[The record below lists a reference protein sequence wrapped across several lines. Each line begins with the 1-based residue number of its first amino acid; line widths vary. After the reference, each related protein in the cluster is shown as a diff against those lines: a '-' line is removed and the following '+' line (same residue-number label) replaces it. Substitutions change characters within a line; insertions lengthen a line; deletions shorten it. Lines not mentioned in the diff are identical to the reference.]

1 MSIFDEKICCL
12 RWRFSIF
19 LAIFSL
25 KFSQKTLQISGFCQ
39 IFFMI
44 FVEFFEQKNIFPS
57 EKKIL
62 FFGFSICFLS
72 KKFSFSVGFLVFL
85 SQKILLISSVFVK
98 ISIIFHILLMPFFI
112 AYLSFLSM
120 FYIDFLFVTLIRT
133 CVRVN
138 ACAHMRVCIRMCVR
152 SIYK

>member
-1 MSIFDEKICCL
+1 MSIFDEKISCL
-12 RWRFSIF
+12 KWRFSIF
-19 LAIFSL
+19 SVKFSL

-57 EKKIL
+57 EKKFL

-85 SQKILLISSVFVK
+85 SQKTLLISSVFVK
-98 ISIIFHILLMPFFI
+98 ISIIFHIILMPFFI

-120 FYIDFLFVTLIRT
+120 FYIDFLFVTLIRA
-133 CVRVN
+133 CV
-138 ACAHMRVCIRMCVR
+138 
-152 SIYK
+152 

>member
-1 MSIFDEKICCL
+1 MSIFDEKICCIK
-12 RWRFSIF
+12 WRFSIF
-19 LAIFSL
+19 TVNFSL

-44 FVEFFEQKNIFPS
+44 FVEFFVQKNIFSS
-57 EKKIL
+57 EKKFL

-72 KKFSFSVGFLVFL
+72 KKFSFSVGFLVFP

-112 AYLSFLSM
+112 VYLSFYLCFILIFYLSHL
-120 FYIDFLFVTLIRT
+120 YVRACEYLRT
-133 CVRVN
+133 RARVHSHVRAFN
-138 ACAHMRVCIRMCVR
+138 I
-152 SIYK
+152 